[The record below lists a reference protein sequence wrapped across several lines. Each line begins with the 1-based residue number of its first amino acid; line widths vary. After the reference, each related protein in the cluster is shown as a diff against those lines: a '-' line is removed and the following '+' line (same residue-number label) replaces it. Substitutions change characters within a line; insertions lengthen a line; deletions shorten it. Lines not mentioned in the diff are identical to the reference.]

1 MVQGDMVGPIAAAI
15 GDILAHRA
23 DQTGAVWLHRHGGLG
38 QQARDG
44 ERATRSMAVI
54 GGQGD
59 AGLQQ
64 TRRGV
69 HGVFAKGD
77 GFGQGGDGQRHRDPS
92 APKWRMP
99 EVAPA
104 APSASAVSV
113 P

>member
-54 GGQGD
+54 GSQGD

-77 GFGQGGDGQRHRDPS
+77 GFGQGGDG
-92 APKWRMP
+92 
-99 EVAPA
+99 
-104 APSASAVSV
+104 
-113 P
+113 